1 MWFQDFFLVVYL
13 LARFFVQYKRANMV
27 VEYLKP
33 QQTMII
39 AMELHMLYF
48 VIIYIL
54 IKHT

>member
-1 MWFQDFFLVVYL
+1 MWFQDFFLVAYL
-13 LARFFVQYKRANMV
+13 LARLFVQYKRANMV